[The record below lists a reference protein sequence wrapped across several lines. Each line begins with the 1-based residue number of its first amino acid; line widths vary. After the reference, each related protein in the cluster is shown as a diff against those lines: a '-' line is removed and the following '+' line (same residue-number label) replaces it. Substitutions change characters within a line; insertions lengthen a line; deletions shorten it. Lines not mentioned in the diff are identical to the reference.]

1 MRLGK
6 IPIQMALLTFILLIS
21 LSRAS
26 AVFPA
31 VLTEE
36 ERNNIAVYE
45 KVADGVVNITS
56 TAVQMDF
63 LFNVFPTQ
71 GSGSGSIIDSKGHI
85 LTNHHVVGN
94 AHKLEVTLAD
104 ESKWPAK
111 LVGSDPDN
119 DLAVIKI
126 DAPKEKLKVIPM
138 GDSKQLR
145 IGQKVLAIGNPF
157 GLERTLTTGI
167 ISSLGRTIRSETGI
181 LMEDIIQTDA
191 AINPGNSGGPLLNS
205 EGEIIGINSAIIS
218 PSGGSVGI
226 GFAIPVNVA
235 RRIVPELI
243 VKGYVTYPY
252 FGATIMPLFPEV
264 AKHLKLK
271 VEKGA
276 MIAEVVKG
284 GHADKAGLKGGSQ
297 RVQVGNM
304 IVIAGG
310 DIVVKVDQHEVKTN
324 DELIRYIREKK
335 PGDTIVLQ
343 VYRKGDFVDVKVTLG
358 ERPRKK

>member
-1 MRLGK
+1 
-6 IPIQMALLTFILLIS
+6 
-21 LSRAS
+21 
-26 AVFPA
+26 
-31 VLTEE
+31 
-36 ERNNIAVYE
+36 
-45 KVADGVVNITS
+45 
-56 TAVQMDF
+56 
-63 LFNVFPTQ
+63 
-71 GSGSGSIIDSKGHI
+71 
-85 LTNHHVVGN
+85 
-94 AHKLEVTLAD
+94 
-104 ESKWPAK
+104 
-111 LVGSDPDN
+111 
-119 DLAVIKI
+119 
-126 DAPKEKLKVIPM
+126 M

-235 RRIVPELI
+235 RRIGPELI
-243 VKGYVTYPY
+243 AKGYVTYPY

-284 GHADKAGLKGGSQ
+284 GPADKAGLRGGSQ

-310 DIVVKVDQHEVKTN
+310 DIVVKADQRDVKTN

-343 VYRKGDFVDVKVTLG
+343 VYRKGDFVDVKTTLG